1 MSDSA
6 CDSLGRGSYRGTL
19 EEVWRRAVRNP
30 IAGRGQDD
38 NRAVAA
44 GYAVAGAL
52 GAIWREL
59 ESAFPPIQPSKPP
72 SVELLTF
79 RDVVQYFTDNHPGDP
94 RIKSGKVLSSLI
106 QKAFSSFR
114 SSWIGKTRYVWIPMG
129 IPTAGPWWP
138 KNSTMS
144 WRSGLTVLISS
155 YSDRC
160 SS

>member
-1 MSDSA
+1 M
-6 CDSLGRGSYRGTL
+6 
-19 EEVWRRAVRNP
+19 RNP

-94 RIKSGKVLSSLI
+94 RIKSGALLKQPHPKGFLI
-106 QKAFSSFR
+106 FQVFLDRENQVCVDSDGHPYGRTLVAKELDDELAVRFDGSDLVIFR
-114 SSWIGKTRYVWIPMG
+114 
-129 IPTAGPWWP
+129 
-138 KNSTMS
+138 
-144 WRSGLTVLISS
+144 
-155 YSDRC
+155 
-160 SS
+160 